1 VEKKI
6 YPKDLQRWK
15 TYERAAGG
23 KQENQNKLFADWDIL
38 NVLNLTPP
46 CMLVF
51 LLVPTVMAWLVTV
64 CLQGSF
70 IYYIAQE
77 VSSLKWP
84 EGEAEASVCFGA
96 SEGDMGSLKMTKNFG
111 LRLLRLICN
120 LTFGKLFLCS
130 FDGKSSTRNS
140 SSHLKML

>member
-1 VEKKI
+1 MHAG
-6 YPKDLQRWK
+6 LSFS
-15 TYERAAGG
+15 TYCCGLARRR
-23 KQENQNKLFADWDIL
+23 
-38 NVLNLTPP
+38 
-46 CMLVF
+46 
-51 LLVPTVMAWLVTV
+51 VTA
-64 CLQGSF
+64 CF
-70 IYYIAQE
+70 IYYIPQE

-111 LRLLRLICN
+111 LRLLSLICN